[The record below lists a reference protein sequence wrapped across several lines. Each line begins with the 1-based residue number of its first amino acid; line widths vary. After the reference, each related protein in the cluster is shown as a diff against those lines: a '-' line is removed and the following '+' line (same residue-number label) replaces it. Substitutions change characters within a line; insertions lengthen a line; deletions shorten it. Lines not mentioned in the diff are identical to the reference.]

1 MNLILEDEWKQEPP
15 FDTEKLAMQ
24 VIEAAADYEV
34 CPYEIEVNI
43 VLTTNEGICEVNK
56 EYRKIDS
63 ATDVL
68 SFPALEYDTAADFSF
83 LEYELDC
90 FNPDSGELML
100 GDIML
105 SMEKVYEQAESYG
118 HSLQREYAFLIAH
131 SMLHLFG
138 YDHIE
143 PDQALIME
151 KKQEAILESLGIKR

>member
-1 MNLILEDEWKQEPP
+1 MNLILEDEWKQDPP
-15 FDTEKLAMQ
+15 FDKEKLAMQ
-24 VIEAAADYEV
+24 VIEAAADYEA

-43 VLTTNEGICEVNK
+43 VLTTNEGIRQVNK
-56 EYRKIDS
+56 EYRQIDNP
-63 ATDVL
+63 TDVL
-68 SFPALEYDTAADFSF
+68 SFPALEYDTPADFSF
-83 LEYELDC
+83 LEEEVDC

-105 SMEKVYEQAESYG
+105 SMEKVYEQAESFG

-138 YDHIE
+138 YDHID
-143 PDQALIME
+143 PDEALIME